1 MSISPLNITAA
12 GDSGSYTSAQASTTT
27 KPDPVVSTV
36 APAATPQSQ
45 RATEGD
51 VANAIEKLNDFASK
65 NASAI
70 TFSKDQDSGKTV
82 IKVIDTSD
90 NTVLRQI
97 PSQEAIEIAKSID
110 KLQGLLINHKV

>member
-12 GDSGSYTSAQASTTT
+12 GDSGSYAPAQTSTT

-36 APAATPQSQ
+36 APAATPQAQ
-45 RATEGD
+45 RASESD
-51 VANAIEKLNDFASK
+51 VDHAVSKLNDFASQ